1 TPVDLFVAA
10 MSDRAFIQ
18 PTILFA
24 ERHARHQPTYMFDFA
39 WASPVQN
46 GALGAGHTVE
56 LPFAFHRL
64 WTPSTP
70 YQLGASPPILLAD
83 QMHAAWASFI
93 RAGVPRAP
101 GLPDWPRYDDQTRA
115 TMVFDTPAHLQTDP
129 ARERRRLWAD
139 LLK

>member
-1 TPVDLFVAA
+1 
-10 MSDRAFIQ
+10 
-18 PTILFA
+18 
-24 ERHARHQPTYMFDFA
+24 MFDFA